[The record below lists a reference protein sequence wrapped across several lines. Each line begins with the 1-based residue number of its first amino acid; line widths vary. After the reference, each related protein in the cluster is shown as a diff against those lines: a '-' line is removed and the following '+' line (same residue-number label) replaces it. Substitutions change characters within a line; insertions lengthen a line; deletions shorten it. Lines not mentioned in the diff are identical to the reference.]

1 MIVIAIEGE
10 ANYPMGEGQ
19 DEFGFFMNG
28 LGMDSAIA
36 SRRVEY
42 EKGINS
48 RNSIDHET
56 KRENLPEGLQ

>member
-28 LGMDSAIA
+28 LGMDSGIA

-42 EKGINS
+42 EGGV
-48 RNSIDHET
+48 RGRDSIDHGTE
-56 KRENLPEGLQ
+56 RGSLPEGLQ